1 MWGARGYSADSNG
14 GFGGYAFGYKYLS
27 AGVNIY
33 ICNGQAGYHADSPF
47 NRVSYNGGGAG
58 QCTGGGC
65 THLASTNRGELYN
78 YENYKSEVWLVAGGG
93 GGSDYGT
100 GSGGHGGGNV
110 GNDSRANG
118 NTSKGGTGG
127 TQSSG
132 GTGGNN
138 GSFGRGGKA
147 TVSGTDAGGG
157 GGGGWYGGGGSTTS
171 ANGGGGGSGHI
182 GAVTNGTMK
191 TGVRS
196 GDGYTVITWMPVL

>member
-1 MWGARGYSADSNG
+1 MADSNG
-14 GFGGYAFGYKYLS
+14 GYGGYAFGYKYLS

-47 NRVSYNGGGAG
+47 NRVSYNGGGKG
-58 QCTGGGC
+58 QSIGGGC

-93 GGSDYGT
+93 GGSDHGSGT
-100 GSGGHGGGNV
+100 GGHGGGNV
-110 GNDSRANG
+110 GNDSNK
-118 NTSKGGTGG
+118 NEHVEVGGRGG
-127 TQSSG
+127 TQSAG
-132 GTGGNN
+132 GTGGNK
-138 GSFGRGGKA
+138 GSFGRGGDA
-147 TVSGTDAGGG
+147 TTSGTDSGGS

-191 TGVRS
+191 TGVWS
-196 GDGYTVITWMPVL
+196 GSGQTLITWMPVL